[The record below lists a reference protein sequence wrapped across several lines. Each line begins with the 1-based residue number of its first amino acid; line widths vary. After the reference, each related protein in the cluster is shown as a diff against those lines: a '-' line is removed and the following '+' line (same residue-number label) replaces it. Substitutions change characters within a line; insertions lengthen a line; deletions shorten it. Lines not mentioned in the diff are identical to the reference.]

1 MTRKSLILL
10 NMQKFIGRMAIFIL
24 APLYFFAAKM
34 LFYRVRDLK
43 KNKKFMRR
51 RICKAQRGMDYLFQ
65 SSDHDRFFYLKLRNV
80 QLASAHH
87 PL

>member
-43 KNKKFMRR
+43 KQEVYAPQN
-51 RICKAQRGMDYLFQ
+51 LQ
-65 SSDHDRFFYLKLRNV
+65 STKGDGLSV
-80 QLASAHH
+80 
-87 PL
+87 PII